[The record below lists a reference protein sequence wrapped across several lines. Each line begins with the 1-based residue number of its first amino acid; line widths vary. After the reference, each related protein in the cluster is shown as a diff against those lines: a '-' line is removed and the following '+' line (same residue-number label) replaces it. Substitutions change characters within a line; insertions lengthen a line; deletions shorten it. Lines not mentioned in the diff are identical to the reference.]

1 MMAAMGLVAFYGL
14 VPRPDII
21 VWTVYADGSSVGE
34 WAQTSAARY
43 ILPQAVV
50 FLAAGIWLLLRTNAP
65 GADVVRGLWAAMR
78 GTGPVPAGLLLPV
91 LLFWYGLGTPGF
103 VTRTPSLEFV
113 LIVLGCVAAVTVLLA
128 PRAASIVAVAGLSG
142 YAV

>member
-1 MMAAMGLVAFYGL
+1 
-14 VPRPDII
+14 
-21 VWTVYADGSSVGE
+21 
-34 WAQTSAARY
+34 
-43 ILPQAVV
+43 
-50 FLAAGIWLLLRTNAP
+50 
-65 GADVVRGLWAAMR
+65 
-78 GTGPVPAGLLLPV
+78 
-91 LLFWYGLGTPGF
+91 LGTPGF